1 MRASCEQLARVS
13 TAVSQLPTRQVREC
27 RYLRDVRGD
36 MAAGVALDLVEDLLE
51 LRVAR
56 MLRQYA
62 IHSESARLGD
72 REHYVRPCRSP
83 GSRGSQACLLG
94 PSASAAAINLVADQF
109 KGAPAA
115 AVAVEPRSRSRSLTR
130 SRNQHHHLRRYVPRS
145 ARSTRSVSISRR
157 RRNCSSVSLRVLS
170 GSRCLTA
177 RLTTESLR
185 PLSARA

>member
-13 TAVSQLPTRQVREC
+13 TAVSQTPTRQVRER

-115 AVAVEPRSRSRSLTR
+115 VAVEPRSRSLSRSL
-130 SRNQHHHLRRYVPRS
+130 NQHHYLRRYVPRS